1 MTQTRPC
8 IEMIQ
13 LLLYQINWPASL
25 DLESVG
31 TGPSSNPIL
40 LQFREN
46 CLCFFIRDAYHFT
59 EKSGWGIESIIVS
72 DLPVYR
78 RNTTSVM
85 VWIQKK
91 GEFELRE
98 SGTEKEPRN
107 WLMVSNI
114 PFGSYQP
121 EWKDYFK
128 TLSSIF
134 GRNFRKVTLPFTFHP
149 ELTKFSVKW

>member
-25 DLESVG
+25 DLESASVG

-59 EKSGWGIESIIVS
+59 EKSGWGIENIMVS

-78 RNTTSVM
+78 RNTTSVT

-91 GEFELRE
+91 GRIWIAWVWNRE
-98 SGTEKEPRN
+98 GTEKLVNGKQHFVWFVPTGMKGLLQN
-107 WLMVSNI
+107 AL
-114 PFGSYQP
+114 
-121 EWKDYFK
+121 
-128 TLSSIF
+128 L
-134 GRNFRKVTLPFTFHP
+134 NFR
-149 ELTKFSVKW
+149 